1 MKLLL
6 PFLAVAAAGLAT
18 APAFAA
24 NDYPTSARV
33 LYVQECIAAHPGH
46 SNFEMVSKC
55 SCALDAMAA
64 DTPYDDYV
72 SMWTIVNAR
81 TIGGERGGQLR
92 DNSSLDAPAKRYR
105 ELQAQAA
112 KGCFL
117 TP

>member
-1 MKLLL
+1 MKLLSPVL
-6 PFLAVAAAGLAT
+6 FAAAALASSS
-18 APAFAA
+18 AFAD

-33 LYVQECIAAHPGH
+33 FYVQECIAAHPGH
-46 SNFEMVSKC
+46 PNFEMVSKC
-55 SCALDAMAA
+55 SCALDALAA
-64 DTPYDDYV
+64 ETPYDEYV

-92 DNSSLDAPAKRYR
+92 DNQSLDAPAKRYR
-105 ELQAQAA
+105 ELQAKVA